1 MFRGGAAGCNRRSDA
16 ARWSVHVFNVLALL
30 KGHDRYIFVYDD
42 GSRDDVIH
50 AFRDQA
56 ADAALS
62 LTWFDAVVLTRKARE
77 QANQSAE
84 PDESQNT
91 RYP

>member
-1 MFRGGAAGCNRRSDA
+1 M
-16 ARWSVHVFNVLALL
+16 LALL
-30 KGHDRYIFVYDD
+30 KGNDRYIFVYDD
-42 GSRDDVIH
+42 SSRDEVIG

-77 QANQSAE
+77 QTAE
-84 PDESQNT
+84 TTQPDELTNA
-91 RYP
+91 RY